1 MKREQ
6 NVAGGESVKVGIHF
20 NLSPSEVF
28 VGSDG
33 EKKTSLRSFLSLQRK
48 YFD

>member
-1 MKREQ
+1 MKREI

-20 NLSPSEVF
+20 NLPPSDVF

-33 EKKTSLRSFLSLQRK
+33 
-48 YFD
+48 